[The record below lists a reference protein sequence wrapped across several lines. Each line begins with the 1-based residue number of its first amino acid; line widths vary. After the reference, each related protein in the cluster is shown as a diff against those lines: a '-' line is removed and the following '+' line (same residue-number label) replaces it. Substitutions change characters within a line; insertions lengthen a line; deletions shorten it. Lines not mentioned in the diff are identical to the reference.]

1 MRIDFTWPDY
11 LIPMV
16 AEINPNQYMID
27 LFINSIL
34 IENNEDIP
42 RRVTRMI
49 LDLMHEDKPLWRM
62 EMPLPAL
69 VSHLSIDSEMD
80 TLREESRR
88 NMVGEYLAG
97 RIGKLHRTAT
107 FQPGQQGLMRRF
119 PIRFIADSPPD
130 ALIVRTFS
138 GPHLIGREAI
148 SIKPF
153 VNRLAYNFPLN
164 GVWQAVNNFDYTLG
178 HRAYAGQEFAE
189 DFVQVGS
196 NGLIRKDESSNPDD
210 YFCFGAEVEAIAD
223 GEVIRT
229 ENTIEDN
236 PAEYEISRS
245 NSIARIEKYGYLTG
259 RAGNHIAIKHAEDRY
274 SCFSH
279 LQKGSVELKPGDSV
293 KKGQMIG
300 RVGNSGQCSNAHLHF
315 QMNEGPNPLGNRGLP
330 MTFENLQ
337 DSYGNDLPLITQNN
351 IIIHKVKKD

>member
-16 AEINPNQYMID
+16 AEISPDQYIVD

-34 IENNEDIP
+34 IENDEDIP
-42 RRVTRMI
+42 RRVTKMI

-69 VSHLSIDSEMD
+69 ISHLSVDAEMD

-88 NMVGEYLAG
+88 NMIGEYLAR
-97 RIGKLHRTAT
+97 RINKIHRTAT

-119 PIRFIADSPPD
+119 PIRFIAESPPD
-130 ALIVRTFS
+130 TLIVRTFS
-138 GPHLIGREAI
+138 GQHLVGREPI

-189 DFVQVGS
+189 DFVQVGP
-196 NGLIRKDESSNPDD
+196 NGLIRRGETDKPDD

-223 GEVIRT
+223 GEVLQSESNIP
-229 ENTIEDN
+229 DN
-236 PAEYEISRS
+236 PAEYDKTVSDARI
-245 NSIARIEKYGYLTG
+245 RIEKHGYFTG
-259 RAGNHIAIKHAEDRY
+259 RAGNHIIIKHAEDRY
-274 SCFSH
+274 SCYSH
-279 LQKGSVELKPGDSV
+279 LQEKSVLLKPGDSI
-293 KKGQMIG
+293 KKGQVIG
-300 RVGNSGQCSNAHLHF
+300 RIGNSGHCSNAHLHF

-330 MTFENLQ
+330 MTFENLH
-337 DSYGNDLPLITQNN
+337 DSYGNALPLITQNN
-351 IIIHKVKKD
+351 VIVHKVKLD